1 MRMEKFYRELNLVGE
16 MVKVYKE
23 AIKNS
28 HNSIRKILGL
38 LLGSLYLEEGNPE
51 KTIQVIMEN
60 TDSQKGIIPSLILA
74 GAYKQQQEEKHS
86 QKAVENASC
95 QIQSAI
101 LNFKCSGCGKTLD
114 EWIDSCPIC
123 NAFDKI
129 ECRPGVNS

>member
-1 MRMEKFYRELNLVGE
+1 MQQVQT
-16 MVKVYKE
+16 YKE

-74 GAYKQQQEEKHS
+74 GAYKQQRDEEHS
-86 QKAVENASC
+86 QKAVENASYC
-95 QIQSAI
+95 VKSAI
-101 LNFKCSGCGKTLD
+101 LNFKCSGCGTNLD
-114 EWIDSCPIC
+114 ELFDTCPSCY
-123 NAFDKI
+123 AFDKI
-129 ECRPGVNS
+129 QCHPGINS